1 MCYVSEKCIFL
12 LLYNEEHIS
21 SLLRVV
27 MSFHLFNQTTK
38 RRRKNAV
45 SPGFTIEN
53 SNPSFLAA
61 RWNILLTA
69 SALDNGTG
77 TAYARNWEDYHV
89 AWSWQSFGTIVN
101 FISGVKH
108 PYLQVCMVR
117 AWWNPLKVDC
127 SFSLLLKVLTQSNLI
142 SPKFCLCFRRH
153 HQCTGAVFHG
163 NH

>member
-1 MCYVSEKCIFL
+1 MCDKQCVMFQKNAFFL

-61 RWNILLTA
+61 R
-69 SALDNGTG
+69 
-77 TAYARNWEDYHV
+77 
-89 AWSWQSFGTIVN
+89 
-101 FISGVKH
+101 
-108 PYLQVCMVR
+108 
-117 AWWNPLKVDC
+117 
-127 SFSLLLKVLTQSNLI
+127 
-142 SPKFCLCFRRH
+142 
-153 HQCTGAVFHG
+153 
-163 NH
+163 